1 MGFELSALRNLITD
15 QRRTAFKQAKV
26 FQVQSDIVQ
35 RQMIQNL
42 HLNIWSQYISWYVF
56 EEQKNILNSSI
67 ALSNDRQIAIRKL
80 FSAGG
85 CSGFD
90 TLETSVQLNQFV
102 TKQKEISI
110 FSEKTK
116 ILFSAHLWNS
126 VKNNRV
132 IDFTPMAIK
141 SNILPS
147 NKFFEILESKFI
159 LQNENTDSLILFQP
173 DLQFYVQKSNSLK
186 LDIKLKQSYV
196 LPKFDLKY
204 QYLTTDLSQYSSTNL
219 ANNHRLGLS
228 FSAPL
233 YFRSSRGELKTAKL
247 KLLENEF
254 ETTLK
259 QREIDTKLL
268 ALKKQTL
275 AYKEILDMLKNVET
289 GYYKLYQME
298 IKKFESGDGTIFLLN
313 SRETRYLE
321 AKLKTIEQ
329 FGKYMISL
337 TEYFRVLGTIQSIIS

>member
-1 MGFELSALRNLITD
+1 
-15 QRRTAFKQAKV
+15 
-26 FQVQSDIVQ
+26 
-35 RQMIQNL
+35 
-42 HLNIWSQYISWYVF
+42 
-56 EEQKNILNSSI
+56 
-67 ALSNDRQIAIRKL
+67 
-80 FSAGG
+80 
-85 CSGFD
+85 
-90 TLETSVQLNQFV
+90 
-102 TKQKEISI
+102 
-110 FSEKTK
+110 
-116 ILFSAHLWNS
+116 
-126 VKNNRV
+126 
-132 IDFTPMAIK
+132 MAIK

-204 QYLTTDLSQYSSTNL
+204 QYLTTDLSQYSSINL

-275 AYKEILDMLKNVET
+275 AYKEILDMLKNLDT
-289 GYYKLYQME
+289 GYYKL
-298 IKKFESGDGTIFLLN
+298 
-313 SRETRYLE
+313 
-321 AKLKTIEQ
+321 
-329 FGKYMISL
+329 
-337 TEYFRVLGTIQSIIS
+337 